1 MKIFFKFRNQQF
13 DGLLIHGESLQHID
27 ESIRDQYMLQQVQ
40 W

>member
-1 MKIFFKFRNQQF
+1 MTIFFKFRNQQF
-13 DGLLIHGESLQHID
+13 DGLLIHGKGLQHID